1 MTNAVPV
8 GDRITVSN
16 YGDILSRLLSVRI
29 SMLEITGEGARE
41 IDSGVT
47 QI

>member
-1 MTNAVPV
+1 MLYPLVT
-8 GDRITVSN
+8 GSLYLTMETFF
-16 YGDILSRLLSVRI
+16 SRLLSVRI